1 MLKTVSIDGPDF
13 SGKSTLCKMV
23 KAMLESAGL
32 KVCIRNH
39 PTSETEAGIRARSL
53 VVQSAS
59 KTKIAEAMCDDFLH
73 TLDHV
78 VDEYDV
84 VIFDRFCPSTIVYQ
98 GTDGKDVV
106 FQRKL
111 TRHFH
116 TPDLYIW
123 TDVDYPTALARF
135 KKRVEEQGKNWDDEV
150 LTVKYLKDNQSWD
163 GLRDHYRFAHH
174 ILTEG
179 GCLHALLPVT
189 QNDDYRLK
197 AAEIVTHILAN

>member
-23 KAMLESAGL
+23 KGMLESAGL

-39 PTSETEAGIRARSL
+39 PTTETEAGIRARSL
-53 VVQSAS
+53 VIQSAA
-59 KTKIAEAMCDDFLH
+59 KAKIAEAMCDDFLH

-78 VDEYDV
+78 VDDYDV
-84 VIFDRFCPSTIVYQ
+84 VIFDRFCPSTVVYQ
-98 GTDGKDVV
+98 GVDGKDEV
-106 FQRKL
+106 FRRKL

-116 TPDLYIW
+116 APDLYVW
-123 TDVDYPTALARF
+123 TDVDYDGAVARF

-150 LTVKYLKDNQSWD
+150 LTVKYLKDSQSWEA
-163 GLRDHYRFAHH
+163 LRGHYRFAHH

-179 GCLHALLPVT
+179 GCLHHLLPVK
-189 QNDDYRLK
+189 QDDDYRLK
-197 AAEIVTHILAN
+197 AAEIVACILEN